1 MPLTIVCTVLR
12 PGAATVTVGIYVA
25 PGRGGIWPS
34 LVETQRKAFGRAVR
48 KGVKI
53 AMGTD
58 VGGFPWTGPQG
69 IHQAKEL
76 EYYVQWGMTTT
87 QAIQSATL
95 VAAELLGQA
104 ANLGTVT
111 AGRYADIIAV
121 SGDPLQDI
129 TELQRVK
136 FVMKSGMV
144 VVGP

>member
-1 MPLTIVCTVLR
+1 V
-12 PGAATVTVGIYVA
+12 YVA

-34 LVETQRKAFGRAVR
+34 LVDQQRRAFGRAVK

-58 VGGFPWTGPQG
+58 VGGFPWTGKDG

-76 EYYVQWGMTTT
+76 EYYVQWGMTTR

-111 AGRYADIIAV
+111 AGRFADIIAV
-121 SGDPLQDI
+121 SGDPLKDI

-136 FVMKSGMV
+136 FVMKGGV
-144 VVGP
+144 VVIH